1 MDIQSLLVVILFIAA
16 LAYVGRIV
24 YRSVSPKNN
33 GCASNCKCG
42 VDFTNINPQK
52 K

>member
-1 MDIQSLLVVILFIAA
+1 MEMQTLLVIILFLAA

-24 YRSVSPKNN
+24 YRSISPKSN

-42 VDFTNINPQK
+42 VDFSNISPDNK
-52 K
+52 